1 MGDSS
6 EGNFSYFAEIA
17 ASYDRVQSVL
27 SPPYERGLEMIVELI
42 PFEPDDPFE
51 FVDLGCGTAEPT
63 ARVLERFGKATGTC
77 LDSEPEMLRIAKRK
91 LVPYSGRYEV
101 READITDC
109 AIPRCDLVFSA
120 KTFHHVHPD
129 RLPPLLTTDR
139 RARCGP
145 AVVSSC
151 TIRCLSGLAW
161 SAAVRQQASRFRERH
176 VQRAIDSG
184 RVTREEIDARREY
197 KRMMKAAGK
206 DVEYEHR
213 AEDLIDAMTVT
224 GFGEVAVAWRLFAD
238 TILLAFVPAG
248 DS

>member
-1 MGDSS
+1 MCDAPR
-6 EGNFSYFAEIA
+6 ERFSYFAEIA

-27 SPPYERGLEMIVELI
+27 SPPYERGLEMIDELI
-42 PFEPDDPFE
+42 PFGPEDTFT

-63 ARVLERFGKATGTC
+63 ARVLERFGRATGTC
-77 LDSEPEMLRIAKRK
+77 IDSEPEMLRLAKRK
-91 LVPYSGRYEV
+91 LTPYTGRHEV
-101 READITDC
+101 READITEC
-109 AIPRCDLVFSA
+109 AIPPCDLVFSA

-129 RLPPLLTTDR
+129 RLPLLITRIADALRPGGCFILYDTMSV
-139 RARCGP
+139 GP
-145 AVVSSC
+145 
-151 TIRCLSGLAW
+151 GW

-213 AEDLIDAMTVT
+213 AEDLISTMTGA
-224 GFGEVAVAWRLFAD
+224 GFEEVAVVWRLFAD
-238 TILLAFVPAG
+238 TILLAFVPVG

>member
-1 MGDSS
+1 MRDSS
-6 EGNFSYFAEIA
+6 DGNFSYFAEIA

-27 SPPYERGLEMIVELI
+27 SPPYERGLETIVELI

-77 LDSEPEMLRIAKRK
+77 IDSEPEMLRIAKRK
-91 LVPYSGRYEV
+91 LTAYSGRYEV

-129 RLPPLLTTDR
+129 RLPSLI
-139 RARCGP
+139 ARIASALRPGGCFILYDTMSVGP
-145 AVVSSC
+145 
-151 TIRCLSGLAW
+151 GW

-197 KRMMKAAGK
+197 KRMMKAAEK
-206 DVEYEHR
+206 DVEYEYR
-213 AEDLIDAMTVT
+213 AEDLIRTMKEA
-224 GFGEVAVAWRLFAD
+224 GFEEVAVVWRLFAD
-238 TILLAFVPAG
+238 TILLAFTPVG

>member
-1 MGDSS
+1 MGNGAN
-6 EGNFSYFAEIA
+6 EGFSYFAEIA
-17 ASYDRVQSVL
+17 ASYDRVQPVL
-27 SPPYERGLEMIVELI
+27 SPPYGRGLEMIDELI
-42 PFEPDDPFE
+42 PFGQEDPFA

-63 ARVLERFGKATGTC
+63 ARVLERFGRSTATC
-77 LDSEPEMLRIAKRK
+77 MDSESEMLRIAKRK
-91 LVPYSGRYEV
+91 LTPYSGRVEV
-101 READITDC
+101 REGDLTDC
-109 AIPRCDLVFSA
+109 TIPSCDLVFSA

-129 RLPPLLTTDR
+129 RLPSLI
-139 RARCGP
+139 ARNAAALRPGGCFILYDTMSVGP
-145 AVVSSC
+145 
-151 TIRCLSGLAW
+151 GW

-213 AEDLIDAMTVT
+213 AEDLISAMTGA
-224 GFGEVAVAWRLFAD
+224 GFEEAAVVWRLFAD
-238 TILLAFVPAG
+238 TILLAFVTAG

>member
-1 MGDSS
+1 MRDSS

-17 ASYDRVQSVL
+17 ASYDRVQTVL

-42 PFEPDDPFE
+42 PFESDDPFE

-77 LDSEPEMLRIAKRK
+77 MDSEPEMLRIAKPK
-91 LVPYSGRYEV
+91 LTPHSGRYKI

-129 RLPPLLTTDR
+129 RLPSLI
-139 RARCGP
+139 ARIASALRPGGCFILYDTMSVGP
-145 AVVSSC
+145 
-151 TIRCLSGLAW
+151 GW

-197 KRMMKAAGK
+197 KRMMKATGK

-213 AEDLIDAMTVT
+213 AEDLIGSMTVA
-224 GFGEVAVAWRLFAD
+224 GFEEAAVAWRLFAD
-238 TILLAFVPAG
+238 TILLAFVPRLL
-248 DS
+248 